1 MTIPQ
6 LKALFAVLRA
16 NGVAE
21 FSDGK
26 VSIRF
31 SADVPR
37 PVETRDLKPAKRA
50 PSLSAGDRA
59 EGQRVLRELGV
70 HEGQLAEVV
79 EPFKDVG

>member
-1 MTIPQ
+1 MTTPQ

-26 VSIRF
+26 VSVKF
-31 SADVPR
+31 ASELPPPVVTVAKPVKR
-37 PVETRDLKPAKRA
+37 P

-79 EPFKDVG
+79 EPFRGAG